1 MNQAFAQH
9 LAVLRAV
16 LRRMFAS
23 KVGGLLNILVI
34 GITLSLPSGLYLLLQ
49 NTQALVEQ
57 LSGSPQVSLFLT
69 LDTQPDDIADLRKQL
84 MANDAIGSIEFV
96 ARDQALEQ
104 LKQSTGLSNVI
115 GSLEKNP
122 LPDAF
127 IVSPRKGDPQTL
139 NALRD
144 ELAQL
149 PKVEQAQLDS
159 AWAYKLEALL
169 KFGRMG
175 VLILASLLSLALIA
189 VTFNTIRLQ
198 ILTQRDEIEVSR
210 LIGATNGFI
219 RRPFLYFGA
228 LQGLLGGLMA
238 WLIVATSL
246 LLLNQP
252 LRELSQ
258 LYASQFML
266 NPLNLGD
273 SLSLLLFSLY
283 LGWLGAWLSVTRH
296 LSQIEPC

>member
-1 MNQAFAQH
+1 MTPTLALH
-9 LAVLRAV
+9 LSVLRAV

-23 KVGGLLNILVI
+23 KIGGLLNILVI
-34 GITLSLPSGLYLLLQ
+34 GITLSLPAGLYLLLQ

-57 LSGSPQVSLFLT
+57 ISGTPQISLFMS
-69 LDTQPDDIADLRKQL
+69 LDARADDIAELRKQL
-84 MANDAIGSIEFV
+84 ETNDAIASVEFV

-104 LKQSTGLSNVI
+104 LKQSTGLTNVI
-115 GSLEKNP
+115 GSLERNP

-127 IVSPRKGDPQTL
+127 IVSPGQGDPQSL

-144 ELAQL
+144 ELAKL
-149 PKVEQAQLDS
+149 PSVEQAQLDS
-159 AWAYKLEALL
+159 AWAYKLAALL
-169 KFGRMG
+169 RFGRMG
-175 VLILASLLSLALIA
+175 VLILSTLLSLALIA

-198 ILTQRDEIEVSR
+198 ILTQREEIEVSR

-238 WLIVATSL
+238 WLIVAASL
-246 LLLNQP
+246 LLLNRP
-252 LRELSQ
+252 LAELSQ
-258 LYASQFML
+258 LYASQFIL
-266 NPLNLGD
+266 KPLNLGD

-283 LGWLGAWLSVTRH
+283 LGWLGAWLSVNRH
-296 LSQIEPC
+296 LSQIEPR